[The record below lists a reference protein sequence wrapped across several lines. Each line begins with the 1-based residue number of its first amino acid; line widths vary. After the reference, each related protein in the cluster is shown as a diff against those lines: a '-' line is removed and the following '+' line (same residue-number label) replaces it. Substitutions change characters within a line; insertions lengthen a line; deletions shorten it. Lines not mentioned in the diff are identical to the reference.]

1 MVRLNIRKS
10 PPRATAMLES
20 LRGLGYSTSSALAD
34 IIDNSISAGA
44 TEVRVFFY
52 WKDERSLISIVDD
65 GIGMTDAELE
75 SALRLGDRN
84 PLEERGTS
92 DLGRFGMGL
101 KTASFSQCRRLT
113 VASKRIHG
121 SVSCLRWDLD
131 EIAANPDDG
140 WFLIEGAAAEES
152 TAALSSLDKFRSGT
166 VVLWEQL
173 DRIVTSG
180 YSSEHFVRLID
191 DVERR
196 LSMVFHR
203 FIESSGRSK
212 LRLYI
217 NDRVVNPWDPFMVGH
232 PSKPW
237 NSPIVRRVTP
247 SGSVE
252 VECHVLPHRDRLSER
267 EFELASGPEG
277 WALQQGFYVYRNN
290 RLLLAGG
297 WLGLGNGGR
306 TWHREESYRLARI
319 RLDIPNSAD
328 AEWKIDIR
336 KSTARI
342 PVSLKPWLTNL
353 GSDTR
358 DKARRVFAWRGSPVN
373 STSVTPLEQAWKME
387 RTRAGVRYRIDTSHP
402 VVSNVL
408 ESVGSLNPTVK
419 AMLRVIE
426 ETVPVQ
432 RIWLDTAENNDV
444 PKTGFEGEPAENI
457 REVLSVVYN
466 SMLARG
472 IEPVAARR
480 VLLSTEPFQNFPNLI
495 SSL

>member
-1 MVRLNIRKS
+1 MTKLNIRKS

-44 TEVRVFFY
+44 SEVRIRFF
-52 WKDERSLISIVDD
+52 WKEERSFISILDD
-65 GIGMTDAELE
+65 GTGMTDSELE
-75 SALRLGDRN
+75 CALRLGEKN
-84 PLEERGTS
+84 PLEKRGS
-92 DLGRFGMGL
+92 NDLGRFGMGL

-113 VASKRIHG
+113 VASKKIQG

-140 WFLIEGAAAEES
+140 WFLIEGAAEES
-152 TAALSSLDKFRSGT
+152 TVALLPLEKVASGT

-180 YSSEHFVRLID
+180 YGSEHFIRLID
-191 DVERR
+191 DVEKR

-203 FIESSGRSK
+203 FIEGGGRSK
-212 LRLYI
+212 FRLYI
-217 NDRVVNPWDPFMVGH
+217 NDRVINSWDPFMMGH
-232 PSKPW
+232 PGKSW
-237 NSPIVRRVTP
+237 NSPIARRATHIGV
-247 SGSVE
+247 VE
-252 VECHVLPHRDRLSER
+252 VECHVLPHRDKLSER
-267 EFELASGPEG
+267 EFELAAGPEG
-277 WALQQGFYVYRNN
+277 WTLQQGFYVYRNN

-297 WLGLGNGGR
+297 WFGLGHGSR
-306 TWHREESYRLARI
+306 TWHREESHRLARI

-342 PVSLKPWLTNL
+342 PVSLKPWLTSL
-353 GSDTR
+353 ASDTR
-358 DKARRVFAWRGSPVN
+358 DKARRVFVWRGSPN
-373 STSVTPLEQAWKME
+373 PSNSVTPLEQAWKME
-387 RTRAGVRYRIDTSHP
+387 RTRVGVRYRIDTSHP
-402 VVSNVL
+402 AVSNVL
-408 ESVGSLNPTVK
+408 EVAGDLGPTVK

-432 RIWLDTAENNDV
+432 RIWLDTAENKDV
-444 PKTGFEGEPAENI
+444 PKTGFDGEPTENI
-457 REVLSVVYN
+457 REVLLVVYK

-472 IEPVAARR
+472 IEPSAAQR
-480 VLLSTEPFQNFPNLI
+480 VLLATEPFQNFPNLI
-495 SSL
+495 STL